1 MRFKGWA
8 TFWSGLVLERCQ
20 ALSQCSDT
28 ILSMCGVRIGV
39 SWFWVVVK
47 GKDLWKKFSHSSL
60 WIFSHHAR
68 VLLKDRIGRVD
79 WRQSTAGEW
88 GACVLVGGKMGDEL
102 VSVWEDNEVCCVW
115 EGKLDSS
122 IQLPT
127 RSGAPFPIYAC
138 PSPTK
143 LTMNWCWLGLILR
156 GWWCGSSSS
165 KEPILVMFTTSSKGN
180 LMNQTNMLKIQTNSQ
195 KVTEHAQN
203 GKTKVDLI

>member
-1 MRFKGWA
+1 MTQF
-8 TFWSGLVLERCQ
+8 
-20 ALSQCSDT
+20 SQC
-28 ILSMCGVRIGV
+28 
-39 SWFWVVVK
+39 VVW
-47 GKDLWKKFSHSSL
+47 GLELLDFEWWWKEGFVENWLSHSSL

-88 GACVLVGGKMGDEL
+88 GASVLVGGYIGDGL

-156 GWWCGSSSS
+156 GWWYGSSSS
-165 KEPILVMFTTSSKGN
+165 E
-180 LMNQTNMLKIQTNSQ
+180 
-195 KVTEHAQN
+195 E
-203 GKTKVDLI
+203 LITHPCHVYHVF